1 MKRRKDKSLDFVLRH
16 YQSGRLDTRKALA
29 AFHRRTGHGPQ
40 CRFLPQR
47 TVLFRV
53 AVAAAIIIPL
63 VVVLLTE
70 GRLFAG
76 HTVYRAD
83 AQTAVYTLADGTRVT
98 LSPGSTLS
106 YAPDNS
112 REVEMS
118 GKIYF
123 EVRHNQAHPFNVR
136 SRMGHVRVL
145 GTKFQVA
152 ESDMLTEVY
161 VTGGRVLFA
170 ARGSGEGVYLTPGMG
185 AVLTKNSHIPVI
197 NRQSPNGVSW
207 ATHRFHFDNTPIDEV
222 LADLT
227 RHYDIPLSCTNH
239 TKRLSGDFDA
249 EALDHVLNIIEQ
261 TLNIKIRKEAKTP
274 DAHHP

>member
-16 YQSGRLDTRKALA
+16 YQNGRLDTRKALA

-40 CRFLPQR
+40 RRFLPQR

-76 HTVYRAD
+76 RTVYHAD

-106 YAPDNS
+106 YTPDNS

-123 EVRHNQAHPFNVR
+123 EVHHNQAHPFNVR
-136 SRMGHVRVL
+136 SRMGHV
-145 GTKFQVA
+145 
-152 ESDMLTEVY
+152 
-161 VTGGRVLFA
+161 
-170 ARGSGEGVYLTPGMG
+170 RGSGEGVYLTPGMG

-249 EALDHVLNIIEQ
+249 EELDHVLNIIEQ